1 MKTKNEKV
9 YKRERRHRRV
19 RQRVIGTTERPRLCV
34 FKSAKHI
41 YAQVVDDT
49 VGRTIVAASSLKL
62 GPLAVEPAPAEIKA
76 ETKAETKAEIKAETG
91 AGEQEAKGKG
101 KEGKGKGKDAKG
113 KEKEK
118 EPEKKGKKSW
128 TGGKK
133 TAAAREVGRLIAE
146 AAKVKG
152 ITTVAFDRGGYLYH
166 GRIAALADAARKGGL
181 QF

>member
-9 YKRERRHRRV
+9 YKRKRRHRRV
-19 RQRVIGTTERPRLCV
+19 RQRVIGTPERPRLCV

-41 YAQVVDDT
+41 YAQIVDDSA
-49 VGRTIVAASSLKL
+49 GRTLVAASSLKL
-62 GPLAVEPAPAEIKA
+62 GPLAVEPAPVEV
-76 ETKAETKAEIKAETG
+76 KAETKAEIKAETRTD
-91 AGEQEAKGKG
+91 EPVKGKG
-101 KEGKGKGKDAKG
+101 KEGKGKAKDAKG
-113 KEKEK
+113 KEKE
-118 EPEKKGKKSW
+118 PEKKVKKSW

-146 AAKVKG
+146 AAKGKG

-166 GRIAALADAARKGGL
+166 GRIAALADAARRNGL